1 MAANLLDL
9 AVLGLGSAL
18 TLLGQLYT
26 KFSQLKEGRELCIS
40 LHDRL
45 KAFADELKDVAPETL
60 QSENLLPQ
68 LQNLIREFA
77 DTVTIYA
84 ESNFAKRVMK
94 ADKFAGQVKIYNERL
109 DSIVAMLSVNR
120 TVLLVE
126 WRSQFQHDSDKM
138 ISELATIN
146 KHNREIWMAIKQLP
160 TKKDVED
167 MVLVIKRELLDHDD
181 ISNPESIPSPL
192 DPVMHSIV
200 NVAEKKFLDGKAVQ
214 IPPPWL
220 IAADEVT
227 TAADPIDSEGQ
238 SEILVGDWQGVPV
251 AIKRFNVVDDN
262 PVFDK
267 HFRIWRTLLHPHVA
281 QLYGAGS
288 HDGAPFFAYEYS
300 EKQVWRLL
308 YQAAVG
314 LEYLHKKHVVHGNL
328 SCSKFLVTDQG
339 DIKLFGFGASYV
351 RIDNRSNSI
360 KPETREEFAA
370 PECIGIGPN
379 SKDCGF
385 RHSPSFESGVY
396 SFGLT
401 IMEAVAKKHPL
412 DGMTLKEI
420 LALKRQ
426 NQLRRPEGMSGKA
439 WNLVQQMCVCDPTQ
453 RVSLTYVKERLA
465 RGDIDRVKNLIG
477 VANEDG
483 NTPLIVAARRGHL
496 DVVEYLVD
504 LGVDIDK
511 QDSNGNTPLLL
522 AARWGKLDVVQYL
535 VEEGA
540 DIEIQNKSGRT
551 PLIWAALNDH
561 LDVVKY
567 LVEQGAFKEKAEE
580 FDNTP
585 LMHAAGHGHLDV
597 VRYLVEQ
604 GVDKDKRDC
613 NNHTALMWAVVNCRP
628 DVVKYLVEQGADKEV
643 QNKLGHTPL
652 IWAAT
657 SGNLDEVRCLVEH
670 GVEKDKRDYNGKTAL
685 IWAAAN
691 GKPNVVKY
699 LVDHGADKDVRS
711 NDGGTPLMWAALH
724 GHLDVVR
731 YLVEQGVNKDKRDYD
746 GLSSL
751 SIAAVKGHIDMV
763 RYLVEQGADMYGK
776 TAVIWAAQN
785 GNLAAIQKLI
795 RNKADPTGLDNDGN
809 SVLLV
814 LLNHP
819 DITED
824 ELVPV
829 ANLLL
834 EHGTPLLP
842 NNEGKSAGSVA
853 EIKGFRRISALVKEY
868 SPVNPGCDLGVLV
881 KEFAPKPQPASASLD
896 GLEAETN
903 PTWFIPPDDVA
914 KVGAALACTG
924 LGMVYRAKWAYT
936 DVVVKEVSVVE
947 LRRFLKEVNTWRNL
961 RHTNVV
967 PFYGANHRKEPY
979 FIVSQYA
986 AKGELVPYLKSEKDQ
1001 GRNIV
1006 WRKFNEIAAGLGYL
1020 HSREIVHGDLKGN
1033 NIVVNDNG
1041 TAMLTDFGLSFQ
1053 ESGSCSIKDMKDKLG
1068 AMAWRAPEFA
1078 HMTVMTPTRK
1088 SDVYSLGMC
1097 IIEAVTLKNPW
1108 SGYDNEEIRHFLR
1121 NGVVSVTKPD
1131 EMTESQWELVEWMIA
1146 VSPDDRPNLSEV
1158 VQKLEEFANDE
1169 EYEHDQ

>member
-9 AVLGLGSAL
+9 AALGLGSAL

-181 ISNPESIPSPL
+181 VSNPESTPSLL
-192 DPVMHSIV
+192 DPVMRSIV

-214 IPPPWL
+214 SPPPWL

-262 PVFDK
+262 PVSDK
-267 HFRIWRTLLHPHVA
+267 HFKIWRTLLHPHVA

-288 HDGAPFFAYEYS
+288 RDGAPFFAYEYVRRRSLDRCWHELS

-379 SKDCGF
+379 GKDCGF
-385 RHSPSFESGVY
+385 RHSPSFESDVY

-401 IMEAVAKKHPL
+401 IMEAVAKKDPL
-412 DGMTLKEI
+412 DGMTLREI
-420 LALKRQ
+420 RALKRQ

-439 WNLVQQMCVCDPTQ
+439 WNLVQRMCVCDPTQ
-453 RVSLTYVKERLA
+453 RVSLTYVKE
-465 RGDIDRVKNLIG
+465 
-477 VANEDG
+477 E
-483 NTPLIVAARRGHL
+483 L
-496 DVVEYLVD
+496 DVVRYLVD
-504 LGVDIDK
+504 RGVDIDK
-511 QDSNGNTPLLL
+511 PDSNGNTPLLL

-535 VEEGA
+535 VE
-540 DIEIQNKSGRT
+540 
-551 PLIWAALNDH
+551 
-561 LDVVKY
+561 
-567 LVEQGAFKEKAEE
+567 
-580 FDNTP
+580 
-585 LMHAAGHGHLDV
+585 
-597 VRYLVEQ
+597 Q
-604 GVDKDKRDC
+604 GVDK
-613 NNHTALMWAVVNCRP
+613 
-628 DVVKYLVEQGADKEV
+628 EI

-699 LVDHGADKDVRS
+699 LVDHGADKD
-711 NDGGTPLMWAALH
+711 
-724 GHLDVVR
+724 
-731 YLVEQGVNKDKRDYD
+731 
-746 GLSSL
+746 
-751 SIAAVKGHIDMV
+751 
-763 RYLVEQGADMYGK
+763 
-776 TAVIWAAQN
+776 
-785 GNLAAIQKLI
+785 KLI

-824 ELVPV
+824 ELVP
-829 ANLLL
+829 
-834 EHGTPLLP
+834 
-842 NNEGKSAGSVA
+842 
-853 EIKGFRRISALVKEY
+853 
-868 SPVNPGCDLGVLV
+868 
-881 KEFAPKPQPASASLD
+881 
-896 GLEAETN
+896 
-903 PTWFIPPDDVA
+903 
-914 KVGAALACTG
+914 
-924 LGMVYRAKWAYT
+924 
-936 DVVVKEVSVVE
+936 EVSVVQ

-967 PFYGANHRKEPY
+967 PFYGANLRKEPEEY
-979 FIVSQYA
+979 RM
-986 AKGELVPYLKSEKDQ
+986 EKL
-1001 GRNIV
+1001 
-1006 WRKFNEIAAGLGYL
+1006 NEIAAGLGYL
-1020 HSREIVHGDLKGN
+1020 HSREIAHGDLKGN

-1146 VSPDDRPNLSEV
+1146 ASPDDRPNLSEV
-1158 VQKLEEFANDE
+1158 AQKLEEFANDE
-1169 EYEHDQ
+1169 EYEHDR